1 VVRIRII
8 QKPPVA
14 GIDGI
19 RLDCFQAGR
28 EYEVGNS
35 VGALLLAE
43 GWAEPVPL
51 DAPRPYLPFSEN
63 DPFDSRVLY
72 RDQPPNLTKEKK
84 GPYLER
90 DAAADSPWRRR
101 TRRR

>member
-1 VVRIRII
+1 LVRIRIVHI
-8 QKPPVA
+8 PTIA

-19 RLDCFQAGR
+19 RLDCFETGK

-51 DAPRPYLPFSEN
+51 DAPRPYLPFSDN

-72 RDQPPNLTKEKK
+72 KDHPPNLSKDQTR
-84 GPYLER
+84 PYLDR
-90 DAAADSPWRRR
+90 DVAADSRWRRR
-101 TRRR
+101 RRR